1 MTAEEITAFSLRLP
15 IHLNQAIEE
24 EAKKTGLSKNQ
35 VIVNLIA
42 EATGEGKVTRKE
54 FDELKTMVLE
64 FLETKKTNKK

>member
-1 MTAEEITAFSLRLP
+1 MTAEEIAAFSLRLP
-15 IHLNQAIEE
+15 AHLYQAIED
-24 EAKKTGLSKNQ
+24 EAKRTGLSRNQ

-64 FLETKKTNKK
+64 FIQNKQ